1 MKPTRSNLL
10 LLLCLPILFNNK
22 EELLLTLHIIT
33 MSLSAITMVM
43 FIFLITMISQRE
55 LLLYTSQEN
64 GVKLWFIPQM
74 VIS

>member
-10 LLLCLPILFNNK
+10 LLLCLLILFNNK